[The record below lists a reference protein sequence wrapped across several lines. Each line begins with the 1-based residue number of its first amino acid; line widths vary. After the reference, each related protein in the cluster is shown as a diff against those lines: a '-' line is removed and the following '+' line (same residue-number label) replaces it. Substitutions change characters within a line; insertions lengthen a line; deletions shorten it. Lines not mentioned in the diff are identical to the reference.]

1 VNSPGYAMDQIAEQ
15 AKKLAAVFKSS
26 SKDGVLERPF
36 REAVEGHLIKVAL
49 AAGIELTPHTEVTLG
64 SSGRADTIYN
74 RFIIEWEK
82 PGSLKAS
89 NSAAKN
95 TETLGQI
102 KRYVETYW
110 FRNRQAPGRV
120 VGCCTD
126 GRYFIFAT
134 KPDHTWHVSDPVP
147 IDEQACRK
155 FLDYFFSLHSGIALM
170 PEYLAEDFSADNVRT
185 QRTVKALYQ
194 SLEKHAHSPN
204 LEAIFDQWALFFGA
218 VTEYEQWRVKLAN
231 EAELRKMVKA
241 FGIPHDKLDLNRF
254 FFATHTFFAILTK
267 LLAYIIVGRYTDLP
281 TPPLDKWKDL
291 TNDQLAAS
299 FTALEKG
306 GPFKKAGIR
315 NFLEGDFFA
324 WYAQYFTPELAS
336 FLRAVVERLAEY
348 DPATLDLAPAPTQ
361 DMLKKLYHR
370 LVSPHIRKALG
381 EYYTPDWLAQR
392 VLNMLEGGKFR
403 GDPETRLLDPTCGS
417 GTFLLMAI
425 NAIRSN
431 SLAQSMAEGD
441 LLRKICHNIVGIDLN
456 PLAVIAARTNYLLA
470 LGPLLKHRG
479 TELLEIPV
487 YLADSVMTP
496 SRKDHDLFEQEKVRV
511 WLSIGKV
518 EIPRR
523 LANQDGVA
531 TLTHLLDHHLENT
544 PSTSPVNFIKLAKAQ
559 LLSCY
564 TETELRDKGVTPEKA
579 WEQDADLIQKLYETL
594 HDLHAK
600 GKNGLWARVLK
611 NAFAPI
617 FLAPFDYVA
626 GNPPWINWQNLPEG
640 YRNET
645 KSLWVDHGLFV
656 HSGMDTILGK
666 GKKDISTLVTY
677 VAAESYLKDGGKLG
691 FVITQ
696 SVFKTSGA
704 GQGFR
709 KFKTKRGTA
718 LGVIWVDDFSEMQLF
733 EGATNRSAVFIMR
746 KGQPMKYPVQYAYWR
761 KKGSGRSGGFDYDT
775 SLQEATDKTE
785 RFLFVAEPVDAKDM
799 TSAWITGRP
808 AAIKAVR
815 KVLGKSDYEAHAGVY
830 TGGANAVYW
839 FDVLADHGDGTVTA
853 RNITE
858 GAKRK
863 VESVQVKLE
872 KELLYPM
879 LRGRDLTRWK
889 ADPSA
894 HLLFVQDVQRR
905 CGIRESI
912 MEETY
917 PLAYAWL
924 CQQKSTLLKRSSQ
937 SIKNLMKKHAFY
949 SMFAV
954 GDYTMS
960 PWKVVWSE
968 QATELQ
974 AAVIGKHK
982 GKIILPD
989 HKVMLVSCESQ
1000 NEAFY
1005 VLGVINSSLFRYGV
1019 GSYAIGI
1026 QMDTHLVDNIRV
1038 PKFDSSAKLHN
1049 EIGAEAKRLSS
1060 GHPDGNDQIYP
1071 TLDALCKDLWGVK
1084 EQELKSVQASYR
1096 ELFVTTPKET
1106 PATELREDSPEYA
1119 AEPEIEA

>member
-1 VNSPGYAMDQIAEQ
+1 MDIR
-15 AKKLAAVFKSS
+15 AKELAAVFKKASQ
-26 SKDGVLERPF
+26 DGVLEKPF
-36 REAVEGHLIKVAL
+36 RKIVEAHLIKL
-49 AAGIELTPHTEVTLG
+49 AQAEGIELVPHTEVTMG
-64 SSGRADTIYN
+64 ISGRADTIYN
-74 RFIIEWEK
+74 RFIVEWEK

-102 KRYVETYW
+102 KRYVEHFW
-110 FRNRQAPGRV
+110 FSNRQKPGRV

-134 KPDHTWHVSDPVP
+134 KPDHQWHTDEPVP
-147 IDEQACRK
+147 VDEQTCRK
-155 FLDYFFSLHSGIALM
+155 FLDYFFSLNSGIALL
-170 PEYLAEDFSADNVRT
+170 PEYLAEDFSAENVRT

-194 SLEKHAHSPN
+194 SLEKHANSPS
-204 LEAIFDQWALFFGA
+204 LAAIFDQWAAFFGA
-218 VTEYEQWRVKLAN
+218 VTDYENWRVKLAN
-231 EAELRKMVKA
+231 EAELRKMVKPY
-241 FGIPHDKLDLNRF
+241 GIAADQLDLNRF

-267 LLAYIIVGRYTDLP
+267 LLAYIVVGRYTDLD
-281 TPPLDKWKDL
+281 TPGLEKWKDL
-291 TNDQLAAS
+291 SNEQLAEH
-299 FTALEKG
+299 FIALEKG
-306 GPFKKAGIR
+306 GPFRKAGIR

-324 WYAQYFTPELAS
+324 WYAKYFTPELAAC
-336 FLRAVVERLAEY
+336 LRGVVDRLAEY
-348 DPATLDLAPAPTQ
+348 DPATLDLAPGPTQ

-370 LVSPHIRKALG
+370 LVAPHIRKALG
-381 EYYTPDWLAQR
+381 EYYTPDWLALR
-392 VLNMLEGGKFR
+392 VLNMLEGGKYQ
-403 GDPETRLLDPTCGS
+403 GNPETRLLDPTCGS
-417 GTFLLMAI
+417 GTFLMMAI
-425 NAIRSN
+425 TAIRAN
-431 SLAQSMAEGD
+431 SISQSMDEGE

-470 LGPLLKHRG
+470 LGPLLKQRG
-479 TELLEIPV
+479 KEPLEIPV

-496 SRKDHDLFEQEKVRV
+496 SRKGHDLFEQEKVRV

-523 LANQDGVA
+523 LATQDGVT
-531 TLTHLLDHHLENT
+531 TLTNLLDEHLEKS
-544 PSTSPVNFIKLAKAQ
+544 PSTPANQFLKYAKAP
-559 LLSCY
+559 LLPCY
-564 TETELRDKGVTPEKA
+564 DQQELQDKGVTPEKA
-579 WEQDADLIQKLYETL
+579 WREDAELIQTLYGTL

-600 GKNGLWARVLK
+600 GRNGLWARVLK
-611 NAFAPI
+611 NAFAPV

-640 YRNET
+640 YRNES

-677 VAAESYLKDGGKLG
+677 VAADSYLKDGGKLG

-696 SVFKTSGA
+696 SVFKTSG

-709 KFKTKRGTA
+709 KFKTKRGKPLA
-718 LGVIWVDDFSEMQLF
+718 VIWVDDFSEMQLF
-733 EGATNRSAVFIMR
+733 EGATNRTAVFVMR
-746 KGQPMKYPVQYAYWR
+746 KGQPMKYPVPYAYWR
-761 KKGSGRSGGFDYDT
+761 KKESGRAGGFDYDT
-775 SLQEATDKTE
+775 SLQEAIDKTQ
-785 RFLFVAEPVDAKDM
+785 RFSFVAEPVDAKDI
-799 TSAWITGRP
+799 TSSWITGRP

-839 FDVLADHGDGTVTA
+839 FDILTDHGDGTVTA
-853 RNITE
+853 RNIIE

-863 VESVQVKLE
+863 IESFQVRLE

-879 LRGRDLTRWK
+879 LRGRDLIRWK
-889 ADPSA
+889 AAPSA
-894 HLLFVQDVQRR
+894 HLLFVQDVERR

-912 MEETY
+912 MQEKY

-924 CQQKSTLLKRSSQ
+924 SQQKSTLHKRSSQ
-937 SIKNLMKKHAFY
+937 SIKNLMKNHSFY

-982 GKIILPD
+982 GKIVLPD

-1000 NEAFY
+1000 DEAFY
-1005 VLGVINSSLFRYGV
+1005 VLGVINSSLFRYAV

-1038 PKFDSSAKLHN
+1038 PKFDSSSKLHRD
-1049 EIGAEAKRLSS
+1049 ISAEAKRLSS
-1060 GHPDGNDQIYP
+1060 AHADNAEQIYP
-1071 TLDALCKDLWGVK
+1071 PLDALCKDLWGVTI
-1084 EQELKSVQASYR
+1084 QESKAVELSYR
-1096 ELFVTTPKET
+1096 ELFVTAPKEKSET
-1106 PATELREDSPEYA
+1106 AGELKEDSPEYIVEA
-1119 AEPEIEA
+1119 AEDAPMEPE